1 MNIPRILQYTQ
12 NALSKTPRKQDT
24 VSLCQ
29 TKKAAKSRSECLQ
42 LAGHCI
48 ATQVPHKPG
57 SISLEWFQ
65 WHPILSKQYA
75 YTDTEGLDPINRVW
89 EKNTTNNNKKMTKK
103 KKKREDWSGAP
114 WEKN

>member
-57 SISLEWFQ
+57 SISLE
-65 WHPILSKQYA
+65 
-75 YTDTEGLDPINRVW
+75 
-89 EKNTTNNNKKMTKK
+89 
-103 KKKREDWSGAP
+103 
-114 WEKN
+114 